1 MNFYFIDDDKNI
13 RNILK
18 LIITERNLGT
28 VCGSAGN
35 GYDALED
42 IEAMKPDIV
51 IVDLLMPEMDGI
63 SFVEHARKILP
74 EAIYIMLSQVS
85 SKDMI
90 ASAYEAGIEFF
101 IQKPINSVEV
111 ESVIRKVS
119 DTLTMRRTMEK
130 VQSIFMSDHLQ
141 AQASPSGSSMT
152 VDISDKTTAKLR
164 SILQRLGII
173 GDIGSKDIITVVKY
187 LIDNHEL
194 IHELTLDDLCRKF
207 SDSPKS
213 MEQRIRRAAANGLSN
228 LAHLGI
234 EDYGNEIFIDYSSTL
249 YNFEQVRK
257 EMDYIRGKSNKHG
270 NVRIRNFLNAL
281 VAYSMEK

>member
-42 IEAMKPDIV
+42 IASIKPDIV

-63 SFVEHARKILP
+63 TFVEHAREILP

-85 SKDMI
+85 SKDMV

-119 DTLTMRRTMEK
+119 DTLSMRRTMEK
-130 VQSIFMSDHLQ
+130 VQSIFMSGQ
-141 AQASPSGSSMT
+141 SQTQPSASSASGS
-152 VDISDKTTAKLR
+152 VDITDKTTAKLR

-194 IHELTLDDLCRKF
+194 IHELTLDDLCSKF

-257 EMDYIRGKSNKHG
+257 EMDYIRGKSSKHG